1 MGENVM
7 EYRSTWDRLGIALSL
22 VCLAHCLL
30 LPLALLALP
39 LIAVEWLQGGTVHVL
54 MALILAPVAALALVP
69 GLKLHRSWRVAGA
82 MLAGLGLLST
92 AAFAGEGSMAYQ
104 WSTTLTIA
112 GGAILV
118 AAHFV
123 NLRLCRSCPACATH
137 GDPR

>member
-1 MGENVM
+1 M

-39 LIAVEWLQGGTVHVL
+39 LIAAQWLQEGSVHVL

-69 GLKLHRSWRVAGA
+69 GLKRHRNWRVAGA
-82 MLAGLGLLST
+82 MAAGLGLLST
-92 AAFAGEGSMAYQ
+92 AAFAGEGTVAHE
-104 WSTTLTIA
+104 WTIA
-112 GGAILV
+112 LTVAGGVLLV

-137 GDPR
+137 RDPR